1 MVNKYIGRLSV
12 DWTLKN
18 VPQGNQETF
27 LSAHPM
33 DWHKSQS
40 FWLPTAFFTIYPFKP
55 FVESPLK
62 GDIIRAFAK
71 HPRSAAEGAPR
82 SFTVCRDKIR
92 FLSQDV
98 VVI

>member
-1 MVNKYIGRLSV
+1 MGSKYIGRLSV

-18 VPQGNQETF
+18 VTEGNQETF
-27 LSAHPM
+27 LLTHPM
-33 DWHKSQS
+33 DWHKTVSP
-40 FWLPTAFFTIYPFKP
+40 WLPTEFFTSCPFKP

-71 HPRSAAEGAPR
+71 HPRSTAEGAPL
-82 SFTVCRDKIR
+82 SFSVCRDKIR